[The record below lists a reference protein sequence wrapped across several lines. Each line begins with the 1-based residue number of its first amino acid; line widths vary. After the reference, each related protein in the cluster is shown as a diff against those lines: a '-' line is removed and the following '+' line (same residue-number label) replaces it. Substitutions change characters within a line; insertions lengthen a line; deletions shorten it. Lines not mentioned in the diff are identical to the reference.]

1 MESKQ
6 MYCNKASIASS
17 AYDFQMTLDNATGED
32 VVERMIIKMS
42 PQHAKAFS
50 LVLSSVVSQ
59 YEVALGNINLESNE
73 PLQNG
78 QALPAAA
85 DLNVEGVIQ

>member
-32 VVERMIIKMS
+32 VVERMIIKLS
-42 PQHAKAFS
+42 PQHAKEIGRAH
-50 LVLSSVVSQ
+50 V
-59 YEVALGNINLESNE
+59 
-73 PLQNG
+73 
-78 QALPAAA
+78 
-85 DLNVEGVIQ
+85 